1 MHLIVRSYQPGYFC
15 PLPCLVSLW
24 GLLSAPLDKSVFL
37 LQISPN
43 KSKMKGT
50 VHVTGIS
57 IMSTTVVHSSCVST
71 PSHLIQ
77 PTGILGMQIR
87 KKEDAVIA

>member
-1 MHLIVRSYQPGYFC
+1 
-15 PLPCLVSLW
+15 
-24 GLLSAPLDKSVFL
+24 
-37 LQISPN
+37 
-43 KSKMKGT
+43 MKGT